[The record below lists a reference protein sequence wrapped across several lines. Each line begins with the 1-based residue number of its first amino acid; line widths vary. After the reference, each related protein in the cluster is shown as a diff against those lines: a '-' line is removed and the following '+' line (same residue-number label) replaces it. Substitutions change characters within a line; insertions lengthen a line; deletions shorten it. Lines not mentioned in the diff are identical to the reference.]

1 MFFCKNLAKL
11 TFCGELAVVILG
23 DKFSEG
29 LELSMAFE
37 GSTFVDHIKPLI
49 RTVRVTINPLKIIGS
64 LLSNLAPIIDTIKIE
79 KDKIAESIQKRQYA
93 WILKNI
99 IYINKKLNVEEAQ
112 DIKNINHQKNLFNL
126 SLGEIKLSERT
137 IAIINIDK

>member
-1 MFFCKNLAKL
+1 
-11 TFCGELAVVILG
+11 
-23 DKFSEG
+23 
-29 LELSMAFE
+29 MAFE